1 MQNPHTVDLL
11 VSLAYVSAA
20 EGVMED
26 PLPIGMGLRVPL
38 PEGGVVP
45 SSTSFPVVPSF
56 VPAEIPQVLEPDAD
70 GLVYFDDLSQYQVR
84 FSPRY
89 IIQHLITS

>member
-1 MQNPHTVDLL
+1 MDLL

-38 PEGGVVP
+38 PDGNVA
-45 SSTSFPVVPSF
+45 SLSTSFQAVPSF
-56 VPAEIPQVLEPDAD
+56 VPAEISQVLEPDAD
-70 GLVYFDDLSQYQVR
+70 GLVYFDDLSQSQVR
-84 FSPRY
+84 FLPD
-89 IIQHLITS
+89 IQSNT

>member
-1 MQNPHTVDLL
+1 VQNPHTVDLL

-38 PEGGVVP
+38 PDGNVAPLP
-45 SSTSFPVVPSF
+45 SFQSVPSF
-56 VPAEIPQVLEPDAD
+56 VPAEISQVLEPDAD
-70 GLVYFDDLSQYQVR
+70 GLVYFDDLSQSQVR
-84 FSPRY
+84 FLPD
-89 IIQHLITS
+89 IQSNT